1 MMMNTKY
8 LKQLQ
13 ENQIEII
20 NVRMFKSHDLSFSA
34 ESALFPKMHATKLI
48 FKNK

>member
-13 ENQIEII
+13 ENQIQII
-20 NVRMFKSHDLSFSA
+20 NVRMFKSHDSSFSA